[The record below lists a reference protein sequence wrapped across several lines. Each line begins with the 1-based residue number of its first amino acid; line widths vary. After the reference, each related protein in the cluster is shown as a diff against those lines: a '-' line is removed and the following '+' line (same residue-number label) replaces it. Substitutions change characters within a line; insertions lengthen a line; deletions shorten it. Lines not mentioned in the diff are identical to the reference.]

1 MGEFDVTPADS
12 VKLERMASAAE
23 RTRVGALRRS
33 VSREQMV
40 FRAGQAAAE
49 VSVRRGESR
58 LDREGRVARAR
69 AYAAW
74 EWDGKPEGDAHLEEF
89 GVKRL
94 DVTDMDPTKGPMF
107 KRGKDS

>member
-1 MGEFDVTPADS
+1 
-12 VKLERMASAAE
+12 
-23 RTRVGALRRS
+23 
-33 VSREQMV
+33 
-40 FRAGQAAAE
+40 
-49 VSVRRGESR
+49 